1 MDTLVMTNDLPVV
14 ILSKSKNLSNS
25 KTAATDSS
33 PRLGG
38 TQNDIP
44 RLVATVKGLQED
56 KIPNR
61 LGEVLETPSISLE
74 MVCSN

>member
-14 ILSKSKNLSNS
+14 ILNEVKDLRNS
-25 KTAATDSS
+25 KTAVRDSS

-44 RLVATVKGLQED
+44 RLVATGEGLRED
-56 KIPNR
+56 KTSNR
-61 LGEVLETPSISLE
+61 FGQILRTPSVSLWLA
-74 MVCSN
+74 STS